1 MAKKKPKEEEKKKV
15 VTPKSPKV
23 EKIGVVDIS
32 QPTTAELSLRISA
45 LETRFSALVEAI
57 SKSKSVKGI

>member
-1 MAKKKPKEEEKKKV
+1 MAKKKTAKPKEE
-15 VTPKSPKV
+15 KV
-23 EKIGVVDIS
+23 EKIEVVDIS